1 MAQSLKN
8 GSVLY
13 QYIVTLVNSTYNETF
28 FMELC
33 QKALA
38 EAIEK
43 NNKQYVNILRDNN
56 STIITF
62 IQSLRLK
69 KISFTA
75 DCKYQNF
82 IGNYP

>member
-1 MAQSLKN
+1 
-8 GSVLY
+8 
-13 QYIVTLVNSTYNETF
+13 
-28 FMELC
+28 MELC